1 MKKILKTIMLLMILV
16 FSLQLCVQA
25 DMSAPMIEPYKATV
39 INPDGI
45 DCYNYE
51 GDLVISLE
59 YGDEIEI
66 SYEYTDAEDGELYAS
81 FELDTDTYSTATVN
95 LKDIAPVD
103 EVHVA
108 KKLDFDKPKNKVVV
122 SEEGAELYNGPS
134 LAYEKMNVNLPRG
147 TEIVVYSEKE
157 SYDNPWYYTTYEG
170 NSGWVC
176 ELDTLGTYIE
186 DEEIFIEEVGFYEFK
201 TGAEVPK
208 KIGTIPAKTIIKNC
222 IQLDPWRQSYYVKYN
237 GQWGIVSDR
246 EGLFEREEILI
257 YTSDEDLKIY
267 DKYVNSYMIENPED
281 FDLDDIKVIGTIPKN
296 TKIAHKYDY
305 YTGDTAYVSY
315 KGIQGWIITPYFE
328 NIEYVKTTDLEL
340 PSFEEFT
347 VIEVPKLTSEED
359 IAGDEENTVEENEE
373 DKLITIQ
380 VTPEQIVL
388 FAVVIAV
395 VVSLTCVVTIV
406 LINKT
411 SKKDNKKEEIN
422 SEVKEE
428 NK

>member
-1 MKKILKTIMLLMILV
+1 MKKILKTVMLLMILI
-16 FSLQLCVQA
+16 FGLQLYVQA
-25 DMSAPMIEPYKATV
+25 DMGAPMIKPYKARV
-39 INPDGI
+39 INPDGV

-66 SYEYTDAEDGELYAS
+66 SYEYPVSEDGELYAS
-81 FELDTDTYSTATVN
+81 FELDTDTYTLATVN

-103 EVHVA
+103 EMYVA
-108 KKLDFDKPKNKVVV
+108 KNLDFDNPKNKVVV

-134 LAYEKMNVNLPRG
+134 LAYDKMNVNLPIG

-186 DEEIFIEEVGFYEFK
+186 DKKVFVEETEFYEFK
-201 TGAEVPK
+201 TGGEVPK
-208 KIGTIPAKTIIKNC
+208 KIGTIPAKTIIKNY
-222 IQLDPWRQSYYVKYN
+222 IRLDPWRQSYYVKYN
-237 GQWGIVSDR
+237 GQWGTVSDR
-246 EGLFEREEILI
+246 DAMFERDEIAI
-257 YTSDEDLKIY
+257 YTSDEELKIY
-267 DKYVNSYMIENPED
+267 DKYVDSFMFENPND
-281 FDLDDIKVIGTIPKN
+281 YDLDNIKVLGTIPKN
-296 TKIAHKYDY
+296 TKIAQKYEY
-305 YTGDTAYVSY
+305 YTGNSAYISY
-315 KGIQGWIITPYFE
+315 NGIEGCIITPYFDDVE
-328 NIEYVKTTDLEL
+328 FVQTTDLEL
-340 PSFEEFT
+340 PTFEDFT
-347 VIEVPKLTSEED
+347 VIEVPKLTAED
-359 IAGDEENTVEENEE
+359 NVTGDEGNAVEENEE
-373 DKLITIQ
+373 EQLITIQ

-411 SKKDNKKEEIN
+411 SKKNNKKE
-422 SEVKEE
+422 EVKEE